1 MSGTLRTL
9 NGLFVGVLFI
19 FVVYVLKSCRANKR
33 MVVEVDLCNFILS
46 VCNGTKRKLVFQETT
61 ILI

>member
-19 FVVYVLKSCRANKR
+19 FAVCVLMSCRVLSKR
-33 MVVEVDLCNFILS
+33 ISGYQFVMV
-46 VCNGTKRKLVFQETT
+46 RVFQETT